1 VKPVAPALWLSARG
15 VYALLGLALVLAVA
29 GAFHPVL
36 YAFAAATVVL
46 GALVA
51 ADAYLGPRAR
61 ALRVVR
67 RPLPALA
74 LRRSSSL
81 TYDVENRAQV
91 AIRAGILETPVG
103 NVDFA
108 AEVVLVTVPP
118 RSAASVSL
126 AVAPR
131 ERGPAAFGALYVWVE
146 NRIGLLRRRYRVDA
160 AEEGRVFPDLSAVER
175 YGTLAKRNTLVEA
188 GLRRLR
194 LRGAGTEFESLRE
207 YLPGDAFRAVDWK
220 ATARRGKLMVA
231 QHEVERSQTVVVVLD
246 CGRLMTPRIGPQRK
260 FDYALTAGLS
270 VARIAQAAGDN
281 VGLYAFAAKPL
292 LDIAPRR
299 GSAHAAA
306 LARAAYDVQPRF
318 EEPDYET
325 TFTELRRRYA
335 KRSLFVFF
343 TDIFDPVTSASVLA
357 ALTSLVPRHLVLCV
371 LMNDAAIAR
380 ALEREPVAP
389 SQAYRTAVAMTLSD
403 ERVAAVAILR
413 SRGILVVDVPAPEMT
428 VALLDAYLNVKARGA
443 L

>member
-1 VKPVAPALWLSARG
+1 MKPVAPALWLSARG